1 MQNVGSK
8 ILIDIFRNRHI
19 IHEFILK
26 TYACLVLVRSADY
39 YLDKLGTTNY
49 TFD

>member
-19 IHEFILK
+19 IHELK